1 MKKHVFWCI
10 FVYMTLFLVSCSGDS
25 TLEKMEQIRAI
36 GDTNPDKALS
46 MLDSLEVEIRGERKY
61 ITHKYDLLRIRLNDK
76 AYKLPTSDIMIKK
89 LISYFEENG
98 SFADKQE
105 VYFYAG
111 SIYRDLQDTPRALEH
126 FFKALDYA
134 KENAEECDSDMLCK
148 TYSNINY
155 LQYKVQNFN
164 EALKAAIKELE
175 ISKKTKSNP
184 IIPFSHIG
192 AAYQAL
198 NNYKEAETAY
208 DSVYAHITQ
217 SEIDSVNQELLVIL
231 LGNYSLLNKESK
243 AKDCL
248 RLIKVNPLEG
258 EPTYACVAFGEYYKS
273 LGKYDS
279 AAIYFERM
287 LEEGTDLYCKYDAA
301 TLLFKIYNKEGDAE
315 KAQRYAEAYMQLS
328 DSLDFGK
335 RQELAASVNNAYQ
348 YHLDQKK
355 EQDLKEEKEK
365 YKSFTII
372 AILTGSLLICMIY
385 IFFFKRKLKHQKEV
399 DALSFA
405 LQRVSNDGEQL
416 RKKIKQKEKELND
429 SRMSLKKSSNELDDV
444 KQKLLIVNQ
453 ELEENNI
460 VLKETEKQLEEKKE
474 QNKTFIKLLHQS
486 EFEASAEDVIK
497 AVRDASKGKKEMT
510 MAEWKQLYKAV
521 DELYP
526 NFHETILKQP
536 ERLSEKE
543 MQVMYLLRIGLSKRQ
558 IMNMTDMARVTI
570 RKKKKR
576 FEWV

>member
-1 MKKHVFWCI
+1 
-10 FVYMTLFLVSCSGDS
+10 
-25 TLEKMEQIRAI
+25 MEQIRAI

-134 KENAEECDSDMLCK
+134 NENAEECDSNMLCN

-192 AAYQAL
+192 TAYQAL

-208 DSVYAHITQ
+208 DSVYTYITKE
-217 SEIDSVNQELLVIL
+217 SVSDSLNQVLLVT
-231 LGNYSLLNKESK
+231 LLNDYSELHKMEK
-243 AKDCL
+243 AKECMK
-248 RLIKVNPLEG
+248 RIKGNPLEG
-258 EPTYACVAFGEYYKS
+258 KPSFSCIAYGEYYRV
-273 LGKYDS
+273 LGITDS
-279 AAIYFERM
+279 AEIYYKRI
-287 LEEGTDLYCKYDAA
+287 LDEGPDLYYKYDAA
-301 TLLFKIYNKEGDAE
+301 KLMFSMYNKVGKYEEAR
-315 KAQRYAEAYMQLS
+315 KYAETYMKLS

-570 RKKKKR
+570 WRWEKR

>member
-1 MKKHVFWCI
+1 M
-10 FVYMTLFLVSCSGDS
+10 
-25 TLEKMEQIRAI
+25 
-36 GDTNPDKALS
+36 
-46 MLDSLEVEIRGERKY
+46 
-61 ITHKYDLLRIRLNDK
+61 
-76 AYKLPTSDIMIKK
+76 
-89 LISYFEENG
+89 
-98 SFADKQE
+98 
-105 VYFYAG
+105 
-111 SIYRDLQDTPRALEH
+111 
-126 FFKALDYA
+126 
-134 KENAEECDSDMLCK
+134 
-148 TYSNINY
+148 
-155 LQYKVQNFN
+155 
-164 EALKAAIKELE
+164 
-175 ISKKTKSNP
+175 
-184 IIPFSHIG
+184 
-192 AAYQAL
+192 
-198 NNYKEAETAY
+198 
-208 DSVYAHITQ
+208 
-217 SEIDSVNQELLVIL
+217 
-231 LGNYSLLNKESK
+231 
-243 AKDCL
+243 
-248 RLIKVNPLEG
+248 
-258 EPTYACVAFGEYYKS
+258 
-273 LGKYDS
+273 
-279 AAIYFERM
+279 
-287 LEEGTDLYCKYDAA
+287 
-301 TLLFKIYNKEGDAE
+301 
-315 KAQRYAEAYMQLS
+315 
-328 DSLDFGK
+328 
-335 RQELAASVNNAYQ
+335 NNAYQ

-570 RKKKKR
+570 WRWEKR